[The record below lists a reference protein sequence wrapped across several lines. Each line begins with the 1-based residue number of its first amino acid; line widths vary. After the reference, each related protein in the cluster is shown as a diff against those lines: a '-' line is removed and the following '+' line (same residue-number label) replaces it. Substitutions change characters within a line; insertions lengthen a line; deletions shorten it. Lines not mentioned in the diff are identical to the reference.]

1 MYQPKFQPIK
11 PNPAGENNRAP
22 SPMAKEKSYR
32 NMGKSSGNA
41 GGTVN
46 PRQIPTTMGFTG
58 KRIKK

>member
-22 SPMAKEKSYR
+22 SPMSKGKSYR
-32 NMGKSSGNA
+32 STGVSGGA
-41 GGTVN
+41 QTN
-46 PRQIPTTMGFTG
+46 PRQIPTTQGFTG